1 MNSSSRLISALLT
14 ACFALSLFS
23 VMPARAAGPV
33 VENVEPVSVT
43 FAEMGF
49 DGRTFDGPYS
59 MAGFAFFLPDEWQPR
74 SGSSINLKYTVRMPD
89 SEKSKAVSTGGYS
102 YLFIH
107 MNYTQLAYIPLK
119 ASGDYELKIPISLW
133 VAPPL
138 ANGSNEIEF
147 VFKND
152 IACTYDNGISVY
164 VKPESTVNIQPLQ
177 QPTAPKLTTL
187 PRPFFYENSVIANFH
202 TTMVLPDNP
211 TAGELQAA
219 MAVAAGLGS
228 MADDTADLGLVTE
241 KNLTDSIKK
250 NDHLIFVGKSL
261 SLPVLRELT
270 LLTPMNPY
278 TGFLS
283 ESIGKT
289 DGVIQINNSPWNPA
303 RAALIISGETDEAVV
318 KAGQSL
324 RTKVVTES
332 GYYGLALVKKLPA
345 AVPSTPTPTPDPAAV
360 SYDRTFK
367 EMGYQDAVVS
377 GIGSFSLDYYF
388 IFPDKQPVGKGS
400 YINFSLT
407 PSEGINLRDSLIYVY
422 LNDNPVGNIFPIRE
436 TQVKNNERIEIPASQ
451 IRPGKNHLQISL
463 DLNADDLCDNYVNNY
478 GNLGRD
484 MWKMTIHNDSL
495 IHIPYGTGEE
505 GDEDISL
512 SAGLGQYGA
521 ELAYDPSMNN
531 LAFIL
536 PPAEPSAWEA
546 AARVAFRLG
555 NSSKILK
562 VEKGPV
568 MLHLFLQDGDLSGAE
583 NYDVVFAGKDPEIDM
598 SAGGSSSDLEAD
610 PAIKSYDSPVT
621 YRMLPGVSIGKVGL
635 GDSTWNAEH
644 RMLSLSGSDN
654 GGLKLAADALMLQK
668 YQGFLVG
675 SSIMTNGV
683 QVVFDKP

>member
-1 MNSSSRLISALLT
+1 MNLFSRLVSSIMTVSV
-14 ACFALSLFS
+14 ALSLLP
-23 VMPARAAGPV
+23 VTPARAADPV
-33 VENVEPVSVT
+33 VESVAPVSVT
-43 FAEMGF
+43 FSDMGF
-49 DGRTFDGPYS
+49 DGHTFDGPYA
-59 MAGFAFFLPDEWQPR
+59 MAGFAFFLPDEWQLQ
-74 SGSSINLKYTVRMPD
+74 SGSVINLKYTVRMPD
-89 SEKSKAVSTGGYS
+89 DEKSKALSTGGYS
-102 YLFIH
+102 YLYIH

-119 ASGDYELKIPISLW
+119 ASGDYELTIPISLW

-138 ANGSNEIEF
+138 VDGSNEIEF

-164 VKPESTVNIQPLQ
+164 IKPESTVNIKPFLR
-177 QPTAPKLTTL
+177 PTAPKLTTL
-187 PRPFFYENSVIANFH
+187 PRPFFYENNVITNFN

-219 MAVAAGLGS
+219 LAVAAGLGS
-228 MADDTADLGLVTE
+228 MADDTADLSLVTE
-241 KNLTDSIKK
+241 KNLTDAIKK
-250 NDHLIFVGKSL
+250 DNHLIFVGKSL
-261 SLPVLRELT
+261 SLPDLKDLT
-270 LLTPMNPY
+270 LLTPLDPY

-283 ESIGKT
+283 ETIGKT

-303 RAALIISGETDEAVV
+303 RAALIISGETDEAVL

-324 RTKVVTES
+324 RTKVVTEW
-332 GYYGLALVKKLPA
+332 GYYGLALIKKLPA
-345 AVPSTPTPTPDPAAV
+345 ASPSTPTPTPDAAAAA
-360 SYDRTFK
+360 YDRTFK
-367 EMGYQDAVVS
+367 DLGYLDAVVS

-388 IFPDKQPVGKGS
+388 NFPDKQPVGKGA
-400 YINFSLT
+400 YVDFSLT
-407 PSEGINLRDSLIYVY
+407 PSEGINLQDSLIYVY
-422 LNDNPVGNIFPIRE
+422 LNEDPVGNIFPIKAS
-436 TQVKNNERIEIPASQ
+436 QVKQTERIEIPPSQ

-484 MWKMTIHNDSL
+484 LWEMTIHNDSL
-495 IHIPYGTGEE
+495 IHIPFGTGTE

-512 SAGLGQYGA
+512 AAGLGQYGA
-521 ELAYDPSMNN
+521 ELAYDPSMQN

-536 PPAEPSAWEA
+536 PPADPSAWEA

-555 NSSKILK
+555 NKSKILK

-568 MLHLFLQDGDLSGAE
+568 LLNLFLQDGDLTGAE
-583 NYDVVFAGKDPEIDM
+583 NYDVVYAGKDPDIDM
-598 SAGGSSSDLEAD
+598 STGGSSSDLEAD

-621 YRMLPGVSIGKVGL
+621 YRMLPGVSVGKVGL

-644 RMLSLSGSDN
+644 RMLSLSGSDE
-654 GGLKLAADALMLQK
+654 GGLKLAADALMLEE